1 MFEFL
6 KFKYTCTYTEDINNC
21 GVHCHVSTRMTYSIT
36 IIRTRYISCL
46 HVFCFQHNYI
56 FINTDK
62 LYFEFGIFLLLVK
75 TFCWYLEFFLVKGPL
90 FYVFI
95 TNILFWLKHQTKDW
109 FTMRWWRFK
118 GLYNCIIVILLLY
131 C

>member
-1 MFEFL
+1 MNYWSSNIHVHIQKTLTIVVYIAMFPQEWLTVLQLYVPGIYLAFM
-6 KFKYTCTYTEDINNC
+6 F
-21 GVHCHVSTRMTYSIT
+21 
-36 IIRTRYISCL
+36 
-46 HVFCFQHNYI
+46 FCFQHNYI

-75 TFCWYLEFFLVKGPL
+75 TFCWYLKFFLVKGL
-90 FYVFI
+90 SFYVFI

-118 GLYNCIIVILLLY
+118 GLYNYIIVILLLY